1 MFIDQTKHVVEL
13 NFSALM
19 YLDVFVTHKMLQME
33 ETEWER
39 QMDRSS
45 DQISVGKATLKLNNL
60 KQFNYRKATYLKK
73 SLAKAKNVV
82 SYTTSY
88 YDEKLNIIKLLIGEY
103 YIHECIHS
111 TFNLH

>member
-45 DQISVGKATLKLNNL
+45 EQISVGKATLKLNNL
-60 KQFNYRKATYLKK
+60 KQFNYRKAT
-73 SLAKAKNVV
+73 
-82 SYTTSY
+82 
-88 YDEKLNIIKLLIGEY
+88 
-103 YIHECIHS
+103 
-111 TFNLH
+111 